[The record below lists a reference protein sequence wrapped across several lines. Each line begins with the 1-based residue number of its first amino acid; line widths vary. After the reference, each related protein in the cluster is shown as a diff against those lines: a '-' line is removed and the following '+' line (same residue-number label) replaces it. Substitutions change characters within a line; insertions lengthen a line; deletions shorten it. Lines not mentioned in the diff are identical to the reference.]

1 VDKNTILAL
10 VLIAG
15 LGIGGY
21 FYFKGKGGV
30 AQAAESPLPQ
40 RVQQKRAVGTAIANT
55 SANSMRPE
63 LPPEVQGVL
72 DSAGATYKRGSD
84 LYTQGKDI
92 GQAARQGDYGA
103 ALTGAGAL
111 FSSFSSA
118 GPTEGVRAAPKPKAV
133 SPTVPKAQPVSTFK
147 PAAPINPY
155 QGLAP
160 TQQVMREIAAA
171 PQARSGHNRF

>member
-30 AQAAESPLPQ
+30 AHAAESPLPQ

-55 SANSMRPE
+55 SAYSMRPD

-72 DSAGATYKRGSD
+72 DTAGATYKRGSD

-111 FSSFSSA
+111 FSSFSTPKA
-118 GPTEGVRAAPKPKAV
+118 AAPRPAPAAPAQSAV
-133 SPTVPKAQPVSTFK
+133 TTFK
-147 PAAPINPY
+147 PAVSSSFKGP
-155 QGLAP
+155 P
-160 TQQVMREIAAA
+160 TQQMLREIAAA
-171 PQARSGHNRF
+171 PQARTGHNRF